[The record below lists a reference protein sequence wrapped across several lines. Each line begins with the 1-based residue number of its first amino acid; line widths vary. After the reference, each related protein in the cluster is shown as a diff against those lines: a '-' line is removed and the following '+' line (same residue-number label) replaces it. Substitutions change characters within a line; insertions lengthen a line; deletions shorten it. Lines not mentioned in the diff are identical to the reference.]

1 MEPFEVTKFYQYLLM
16 IYGNKINMNRVN
28 IHDYIGIYLDYSETG
43 VVKVLM
49 MKYPQ
54 KVLVE
59 FPEEL
64 RGTSSTPE
72 TDHTFQV
79 RGEYEAYSLE

>member
-1 MEPFEVTKFYQYLLM
+1 MK
-16 IYGNKINMNRVN
+16 KIKVHRGK
-28 IHDYIGIYLDYSETG
+28 IHDDLEMNLDYSETG

-79 RGEYEAYSLE
+79 RGEYV